1 MPQKLIIDVDTG
13 GDDAVAILLAGYHPA
28 VELVGV
34 TCVEGNAP
42 LELVVRNSLAV
53 LEQGNLPGV
62 PVYAG
67 ADRHLHTRPYPR
79 DPDQE
84 RRLKLPEPT
93 ISAAAA
99 HAVDFL
105 IDYYLSEAGPE
116 TTLVPVAPL
125 TNIALALLREP
136 KLAQRIPRMV
146 MMGGAFTQGNT
157 TASAEFNIYADPE
170 AARIVFRAGI
180 PISMVGLEVTKQAL
194 LTPAD
199 AERISGYGA
208 PGAKVAGRLI
218 AEEVDWFVRHL
229 GWEAGQVYDAC
240 AVAAAIRPDIL
251 RTQPAQC
258 DIEVSGELTRGRT
271 VCDFGYARRGL
282 APNVDVGIG
291 IDRERF
297 VAILD
302 EAFGS

>member
-13 GDDAVAILLAGYHPA
+13 GDDAVAMLLAGYHPA
-28 VELVGV
+28 VELVAV

-42 LELVVRNSLAV
+42 LELVVRNSLTV
-53 LEQGNLPGV
+53 LEQGRLAQV
-62 PVYAG
+62 PVYPG
-67 ADRHLHTRPYPR
+67 LDRHLHSQPYPR

-84 RRLKLPEPT
+84 RRLKLPEPA
-93 ISAAAA
+93 IRPAEG

-105 IDYYLSEAGPE
+105 IDYYLGEAGPE
-116 TTLVPVAPL
+116 TILVPVAPL

-136 KLAQRIPRMV
+136 RLAKRIPGMV
-146 MMGGAFTQGNT
+146 MMGGAYTEGNT

-170 AARIVFRAGI
+170 AARIVFKAGI
-180 PISMVGLEVTKQAL
+180 PIRMVGLEVTRQAL

-199 AERISGYGA
+199 AERILSYDT
-208 PGAKVAGRLI
+208 PGARVAGKLI
-218 AEEVDWFVRHL
+218 WEEVDWFVRNL

-240 AVAAAIRPDIL
+240 AVAAVIEPDIL
-251 RTQPAQC
+251 QTRPAYS
-258 DIEVSGELTRGRT
+258 DIELVGELTRGRT

-282 APNVDVGIG
+282 QPNVDVGIG

-302 EAFGS
+302 EAFRM

>member
-1 MPQKLIIDVDTG
+1 MPQKVIIDVDTG

-28 VELVGV
+28 VELVAV

-42 LELVVRNSLAV
+42 LDLVVRNSLAV
-53 LEQGNLPGV
+53 LEQGKLAGV

-67 ADRHLHTRPYPR
+67 LDRHMHTQPYPR

-93 ISAAAA
+93 LKPAAG

-105 IDYYLSEAGPE
+105 IDYYMSDAGPE
-116 TTLVPVAPL
+116 TILAPVAPL
-125 TNIALALLREP
+125 TNIAVALLREP
-136 KLAQRIPRMV
+136 RLAQRIPRMV
-146 MMGGAFTQGNT
+146 MMGGAYTEGNT

-180 PISMVGLEVTKQAL
+180 PIRLVGLEVTKQAL
-194 LTPAD
+194 LTLAD
-199 AERISGYGA
+199 AERISNYTN
-208 PGAKVAGRLI
+208 PGAKVAGALI
-218 AEEVDWFVRHL
+218 YEEASWFIRNL

-240 AVAAAIRPDIL
+240 AIAAVIQPDIL
-251 RTQPAQC
+251 QTKLAYC
-258 DIEVSGELTRGRT
+258 DIEVIGELTRGRT
-271 VCDFGYARRGL
+271 VCDFGYARRDL
-282 APNVDVGIG
+282 EANVDVGVG
-291 IDRERF
+291 IDQERF

-302 EAFGS
+302 EAFRQ

>member
-1 MPQKLIIDVDTG
+1 MPQKVIIDVDTG

-28 VELVGV
+28 VELVAV

-42 LELVVRNSLAV
+42 LDLVVRNSLAV
-53 LEQGNLPGV
+53 LEQGKLAGV

-67 ADRHLHTRPYPR
+67 LDRHMHTQPYPR

-93 ISAAAA
+93 LKPAAG

-105 IDYYLSEAGPE
+105 IDYYMSDAGPE
-116 TTLVPVAPL
+116 TILAPVAPL
-125 TNIALALLREP
+125 TNIAVALLREP
-136 KLAQRIPRMV
+136 RLAQRIPRMV
-146 MMGGAFTQGNT
+146 MMGGAYTEGNT

-180 PISMVGLEVTKQAL
+180 PISLVGLEVTKQAL
-194 LTPAD
+194 LTLAD
-199 AERISGYGA
+199 AERISNYTN
-208 PGAKVAGRLI
+208 PGAKVAGALI
-218 AEEVDWFVRHL
+218 YEEASWFIRNL

-240 AVAAAIRPDIL
+240 AIAAVIQPDIL
-251 RTQPAQC
+251 QTKLAYC
-258 DIEVSGELTRGRT
+258 DIEVIGELTRGRT
-271 VCDFGYARRGL
+271 VCDFGYARRDL
-282 APNVDVGIG
+282 EANVDVGVG
-291 IDRERF
+291 IDQERF

-302 EAFGS
+302 EAFRQ